1 MLAVQVARQRGHR
14 RRDDRLSLEA
24 VDPQRAVRWLP
35 LHAGELRVDPSD
47 IFVLDDATGAQI
59 ALYVAAVGHTV
70 AGDDAAALPCV
81 SSSNRSQLG
90 HNVAAPQAAIR
101 QRRPIPS
108 GRSRAHHVAAVHN
121 RRENAAGN
129 DRARS

>member
-1 MLAVQVARQRGHR
+1 M
-14 RRDDRLSLEA
+14 
-24 VDPQRAVRWLP
+24 RWLR
-35 LHAGELRVDPSD
+35 LHAGELRFDPSHV
-47 IFVLDDATGAQI
+47 FVLGDSAGAQI

-101 QRRPIPS
+101 QRRPNPS
-108 GRSRAHHVAAVHN
+108 GRSQARHLAAVHN